1 MRALISERP
10 AASIQEIFL
19 LSLHYYFFPKKR
31 KKDVLTMP
39 FTIRDIPNVC
49 VSREKL
55 SGH

>member
-31 KKDVLTMP
+31 KKKM
-39 FTIRDIPNVC
+39 F
-49 VSREKL
+49 
-55 SGH
+55 